1 VGDRRSHQLSVLSPL
16 TTLAAA
22 PAASHSE
29 IPSPLTILL
38 VVAAVGYVLWSRMQ
52 GRPLKLRRMLVLP
65 AVLVVLGIVDLTG
78 SSAPHLTSKD
88 IAFLVIS
95 VVLSVVL
102 GAARG
107 ATIELYPQQG
117 ELWQRYRRSTVAL
130 WIALIAAKLILI
142 GIASAAGAS
151 AGSGTST
158 LLLTL
163 GVSLLAEAAIVAPR
177 AASTGLPLAAG
188 RRDSDGRRS
197 GPSRPSAPTGVPA
210 PAERT
215 DWSQNVP
222 SLVPADDDYRRHD
235 RHRHDHD
242 HHHNHHGLTGPS

>member
-1 VGDRRSHQLSVLSPL
+1 
-16 TTLAAA
+16 
-22 PAASHSE
+22 
-29 IPSPLTILL
+29 
-38 VVAAVGYVLWSRMQ
+38 
-52 GRPLKLRRMLVLP
+52 MLVLP

-117 ELWQRYRRSTVAL
+117 ELWQRYRRSTCAL

-222 SLVPADDDYRRHD
+222 SPVPADDDYRRHD
-235 RHRHDHD
+235 HHHHDHD
-242 HHHNHHGLTGPS
+242 HHHLTTTTITLPPHRDTTVCRPVRFPGRTQCADRYGFPGPPKSGNFTYHIWNGPYRH